1 MLINTN
7 FTSPNFSD
15 RTKPI
20 EYIIVHFT
28 QMPFDVALSR
38 LIDKE
43 SEVSA
48 HYLIKENGEI
58 FQLVADDKIAWH
70 AGQSFWKG
78 ESALNQNSIGIELD
92 NLGNNEFSPEQIN
105 SCLSLSKI
113 LVEKYDIPLVNFI
126 GHSDVAPERKI
137 DPGIFFDWRFFANN
151 NLGLWHDIPE
161 LEYLEYKKL
170 YRFGDKGNRI
180 KKLQNNLT
188 QLGYKIENTAE
199 FDMQTNY
206 VIRAFQLK
214 FYPQIIHKKGLDFL
228 NDLGSIYS
236 WDSVSEQIL
245 AQLLLKSHQSKF
257 LLLT

>member
-28 QMPFDVALSR
+28 QMPFDTALSR

-78 ESALNQNSIGIELD
+78 DSALNQNSIGIELD

-105 SCLSLSKI
+105 SCLTLSKI

-126 GHSDVAPERKI
+126 GHSDVAPDRKI

-161 LEYLEYKKL
+161 LEYLKYKEL
-170 YRFGDKGNRI
+170 YRFGDKGEMIR
-180 KKLQNNLT
+180 KLQHNFARI
-188 QLGYKIENTAE
+188 GYKIEESSN

-206 VIRAFQLK
+206 VIRAFQSK

-228 NDLGSIYS
+228 SDLGSIYS
-236 WDSVSEQIL
+236 WDSVSDKMLMQLIL
-245 AQLLLKSHQSKF
+245 RC
-257 LLLT
+257 